1 MKRLVAIAFI
11 LFVSCTPKSNEL
23 ESEPHTLTLMYINWA
38 CDCANWIQPGDAG
51 KYKNQDSL
59 AAHCMFI
66 EPAKAKASLPGS
78 LCQNGVVVEFT
89 GQFYKNNGFP
99 KDFIKTEEDVD
110 AARVFRYTRFRV
122 IKSHNE
128 D

>member
-1 MKRLVAIAFI
+1 MKRLAVVVFI
-11 LFVSCTPKSNEL
+11 LYVSCFHKSNEL
-23 ESEPHTLTLMYINWA
+23 ESETHTLTLRYINWA

-51 KYKNQDSL
+51 KYKKQDSL

-66 EPAKAKASLPGS
+66 EAAEAKASLSDS

-89 GQFYKNNGFP
+89 GQFYKNKGFSR
-99 KDFIKTEEDVD
+99 DFIKTEESVY
-110 AARVFRYTRFRV
+110 AAKIFRYTRFRV
-122 IKSHNE
+122 IKRHNE